1 MRTATSAFT
10 PPTPRS
16 CEDESIDE
24 IAAHVGVGAEVA
36 AITHQA
42 MGGTVTFQDSL
53 AARLAIIRPSLSV
66 LTDFLS
72 IHPPRVSQS
81 IPDIVAYC
89 AQRGIQVFLVSGGF
103 HQVIDPLAASMGI
116 PSDHVFANR
125 ILHNVRSPYGDLR
138 V

>member
-1 MRTATSAFT
+1 M
-10 PPTPRS
+10 
-16 CEDESIDE
+16 
-24 IAAHVGVGAEVA
+24 
-36 AITHQA
+36 THQA

-53 AARLAIIRPSLSV
+53 AARLAIIRPSQSV

-72 IHPPRVSQS
+72 IHPPRVSRS

-138 V
+138 AEIGLGPGDDGGWCEKSRMHCAIG